1 MAKGKYEKAR
11 VLVALTI
18 GSVSYK
24 PNDLIEADSEIINL
38 HKEQGELD
46 NSAAAVN
53 YCLKELKAKV
63 KKHEVATE
71 DNGIT
76 KEQAEKAVS
85 DAETAVTAA
94 KTDEDKAK
102 ANQALDAAKEVLAD
116 LG

>member
-1 MAKGKYEKAR
+1 
-11 VLVALTI
+11 
-18 GSVSYK
+18 
-24 PNDLIEADSEIINL
+24 
-38 HKEQGELD
+38 
-46 NSAAAVN
+46 
-53 YCLKELKAKV
+53 
-63 KKHEVATE
+63 VATE